1 MKRARVKLC
10 ACTTGDVVRLST
22 KHAGWTDGN
31 VIALT
36 SWDNARLSLPGL
48 LVSCDLIEDCDD
60 ACARPTDTGVV
71 LLHVHEHF
79 VRRHGL
85 SEPLAL
91 VSPQRWPRLSKLS
104 VLAADGERYEQLRD
118 GRALGAMAEVRR
130 LCRVGDSLQRDV
142 VVVDCQP
149 TRQGVLTPDTQVL
162 VVHRPMEGRSQDLGA
177 MLGLVR
183 YAGHLVLPTMIR
195 KRVCSQ
201 APPASVSLGVH
212 VASWLPFLGE
222 EGPDP
227 LNSVFLSKGTLATLG
242 LAPGAW
248 AWAQLQGAP
257 PSRRRAVTLSCAEKL
272 WPVPRRPLQGTTE
285 ASSADVALLSPQLWF
300 HLQEQPS
307 VLVCPSALL
316 CLSCPSQGESL
327 PPPYSSEFHL
337 AMVHSPGYSVQLHC
351 AALLQQHFA
360 QPRYLCKGD
369 IVSISLRG
377 VAAETES
384 AEDAPQIRSAV
395 AFFRV
400 SQMRGPTDAPGFL
413 CHRDHSRLYQAGTTR
428 SYVPLTMEAYAGR
441 GPPHPVWD
449 CPLPP
454 HLGPCV
460 ERLQSLVMPFL
471 LRPSLRKRVA
481 PCLLLSGAP
490 GSGKATTV
498 AALCRCLGM
507 HLYRVNCQD
516 LIGDTAA
523 STEAR
528 IKAALQ
534 KASYYMPC
542 VMHLVNIQ
550 LLGQGKEL
558 GSGGEPR
565 VVRLFG
571 ETARSLNGDP
581 EDLPVLLLA
590 TTCTPDDLHPDLAS
604 LFLHHVAI
612 PYPTE
617 EARVEIL
624 DALLCTSPKSSSVDV
639 SYLGQRTAGF
649 TLGDLSALVA
659 QGTKEAYARLR
670 SLRQDRSL
678 CLSGPQLLQS
688 DLQGALEGLQGS
700 QAHAV
705 GAPRIPTV
713 HWHDVGGLGDAKRL
727 LTDTLQLPLQHP
739 QLLEAGL
746 KRSGVLLYGP
756 PGTGKT
762 LLAKAVAT
770 ECSLSFL
777 SVKGPELINMY
788 VGQSEENVRAV
799 FARARSAAPCV
810 IFFDELD
817 SLAPNRGRSGDS
829 GGVMDRV
836 VSQLL
841 AEMDGLNKSADV
853 FVIGATN
860 RPDLLDPAILRPGRF
875 DQLLYV
881 GIPTDRESQLK
892 VLRALTRR
900 FLFAEG
906 FDLDSVLD
914 ACPSGLTGADFYSLC
929 SAAMA
934 SATRNHIQA
943 LERGDLAPDNK
954 TVLVTLGDFK
964 VALKDLVPSVSPS
977 ELERYNDIRQKMSST
992 ARPTRNR
999 L

>member
-1 MKRARVKLC
+1 MKRVRVKLC
-10 ACTTGDVVRLST
+10 ACTTGDAVKLSP
-22 KHAGWTDGN
+22 KHAEWADNN
-31 VIALT
+31 VVALT
-36 SWDNARLSLPGL
+36 SWENVRLSSPGL
-48 LVSCDLIEDCDD
+48 LVPCELIEGCDE
-60 ACARPTDTGVV
+60 ACARSVGAGVV
-71 LLHVHEHF
+71 LLHVHEQF
-79 VRRHGL
+79 ARRYSL

-91 VSPQRWPRLSKLS
+91 VSPLSWPRLDRLS
-104 VLAADGERYEQLRD
+104 VLATDGQRYEELRD
-118 GRALGAMAEVRR
+118 GQALRAMAEERR
-130 LCRVGDSLQRDV
+130 LCRVGDCLQRDL

-149 TRQGVLTPDTQVL
+149 TRQGVLVPETQVL
-162 VVHRPMEGRSQDLGA
+162 VVHRPLEGQSQDLGA

-183 YAGHLVLPTMIR
+183 YAGHLVLPSLGR
-195 KRVCSQ
+195 RRACSQ
-201 APPASVSLGVH
+201 SPTSVSLGVH

-227 LNSVFLSKGTLATLG
+227 LNSVFLSRATLATLG

-248 AWAQLQGAP
+248 AWARLQGAP
-257 PSRRRAVTLSCAEKL
+257 SSRRRAVTLSCVEKL
-272 WPVPRRPLQGTTE
+272 CPAPRQPPR
-285 ASSADVALLSPQLWF
+285 ASADPSPAEVALLTPQLWF

-316 CLSCPSQGESL
+316 SLTSPGPRECL
-327 PPPYSSEFHL
+327 PPPYATEFHL

-369 IVSISLRG
+369 IVSIGLRG
-377 VAAETES
+377 VAAQTEP
-384 AEDAPQIRSAV
+384 AEDAPQERSAV

-400 SQMRGPTDAPGFL
+400 TQMRGPSDAPGFL

-428 SYVPLTMEAYAGR
+428 SYVPSTMEAYADR

-460 ERLQSLVMPFL
+460 ERLQSLLMPFL
-471 LRPSLRKRVA
+471 LRPSLRRRVA

-490 GSGKATTV
+490 GSGKSTTV

-507 HLYRVNCQD
+507 HLYQVNCQD

-528 IKAALQ
+528 IKASLQ
-534 KASYYMPC
+534 KANYYTPC
-542 VMHLVNIQ
+542 MMHLVNIQ

-571 ETARSLNGDP
+571 EVARSLNGDP

-590 TTCTPDDLHPDLAS
+590 STSSPDDLHPDLAS

-612 PYPTE
+612 PYPNE

-624 DALLCTSPKSSSVDV
+624 DALLCASPKSSSVDV

-649 TLGDLSALVA
+649 ALGDLSALVA

-670 SLRQDRSL
+670 SLRQEPSL
-678 CLSGPQLLQS
+678 CLSGPQLLQC
-688 DLQGALEGLQGS
+688 DLQAALEGLQGS

-892 VLRALTRR
+892 VLKALTRR
-900 FLFAEG
+900 FHFAEG
-906 FDLDSVLD
+906 FDLGSVLD

-934 SATRNHIQA
+934 SATRNLIQA
-943 LERGDLAPDNK
+943 LEQGEVAPNNQ
-954 TVLVTLGDFK
+954 TVLVTLEDFK
-964 VALKDLVPSVSPS
+964 VALRDLVPSVSPS
-977 ELERYNDIRQKMSST
+977 ELERYDDIRQKMSSS
-992 ARPTRNR
+992 ARPTRNE

>member
-1 MKRARVKLC
+1 DPSGFSPPSRADMKRVRVKLC
-10 ACTTGDVVRLST
+10 GCTTRDAVRLSP
-22 KHAGWTDGN
+22 KHANWTDAN

-36 SWDNARLSLPGL
+36 GWEDVRLSSPGL
-48 LVSCDLIEDCDD
+48 LMTCDLVEGCDE
-60 ACARPTDTGVV
+60 ACVGSAEAAAAV

-79 VRRHGL
+79 IRRHGL

-91 VSPQRWPRLSKLS
+91 VSPLCWPRLSRLS
-104 VLAADGERYEQLRD
+104 VLAADGEQYEGLRD
-118 GRALGAMAEVRR
+118 GRVLRDMAEKGR
-130 LCRVGDSLQRDV
+130 LCRVGDCLQRDL

-149 TRQGVLTPDTQVL
+149 TRQGLLAPDTQVL
-162 VVHRPMEGRSQDLGA
+162 VVHRPMEGRSQDLAA

-183 YAGHLVLPTMIR
+183 YAGQLVLPTLGR
-195 KRVCSQ
+195 RRACSQ
-201 APPASVSLGVH
+201 SPASVSLGVH

-222 EGPDP
+222 EGLDP
-227 LNSVFLSKGTLATLG
+227 LNSVFLSKGMLAMLG
-242 LAPGAW
+242 LTPGAW
-248 AWAQLQGAP
+248 VWAQLQGAP
-257 PSRRRAVTLSCAEKL
+257 STSRRRAVTVSCAEKL
-272 WPVPRRPLQGTTE
+272 LPAPRRSPQG
-285 ASSADVALLSPQLWF
+285 AVDSSPAEVALLSPQLWF

-307 VLVCPSALL
+307 ILVQPGALL
-316 CLSCPSQGESL
+316 CLTCPGQTDSL
-327 PPPYSSEFHL
+327 PPPYAIEFHL

-360 QPRYLCKGD
+360 RPRYLCKGD
-369 IVSISLRG
+369 IITISLR
-377 VAAETES
+377 
-384 AEDAPQIRSAV
+384 APFSQPSPPRSSAV

-400 SQMRGPTDAPGFL
+400 TQMRGPSDAPGFV

-428 SYVPLTMEAYAGR
+428 SYVPSTMEAYAGR

-449 CPLPP
+449 SPLPP

-471 LRPSLRKRVA
+471 LRPKDYREV
-481 PCLLLSGAP
+481 
-490 GSGKATTV
+490 
-498 AALCRCLGM
+498 
-507 HLYRVNCQD
+507 LYCSTVNCQD

-528 IKAALQ
+528 IKAAFQ
-534 KASYYMPC
+534 KASYYTPC
-542 VMHLVNIQ
+542 VTHLVNIQ

-571 ETARSLNGDP
+571 ELARSLNADP

-590 TTCTPDDLHPDLAS
+590 TTCRPDGLHPDLAS

-612 PYPTE
+612 PYPGE

-624 DALLCTSPKSSSVDV
+624 DALLSASPKSSSVDV

-649 TLGDLSALVA
+649 ALGDLSALVA
-659 QGTKEAYARLR
+659 QGTKEAYTRLR
-670 SLRQDRSL
+670 SLRQERPL
-678 CLSGPQLLQS
+678 CLSGPQLLQC
-688 DLQGALEGLQGS
+688 DLQGALEGLQSS

-705 GAPRIPTV
+705 GAPHIPTV
-713 HWHDVGGLGDAKRL
+713 HWHDIGGLGDAKRL
-727 LTDTLQLPLQHP
+727 LTDTLQLPLRHP

-881 GIPTDRESQLK
+881 GIPSDRESQLK
-892 VLRALTRR
+892 VLKALTRR
-900 FLFAEG
+900 FHFAQG
-906 FDLDSVLD
+906 LDLGSVLD

-943 LERGDLAPDNK
+943 LERGDLIPENQ
-954 TVLVTLGDFK
+954 TVLVTLDDFK
-964 VALKDLVPSVSPS
+964 VALKDLVPSVSPA

-992 ARPTRNR
+992 ARPTRNE